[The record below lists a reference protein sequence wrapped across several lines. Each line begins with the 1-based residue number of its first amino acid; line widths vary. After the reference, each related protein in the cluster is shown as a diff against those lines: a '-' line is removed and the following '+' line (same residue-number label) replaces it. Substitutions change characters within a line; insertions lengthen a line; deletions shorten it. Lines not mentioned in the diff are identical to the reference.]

1 MRPRMIHRTGNN
13 GWLLLLVALMAALI
27 FSNGAIAALSVTV
40 DRTEMTD
47 ADLLKLTIR
56 VENATTAANPDFGA
70 LELDF
75 EVVQRSGPNQSSRT
89 SIINGRMTSEVFV
102 TWELRLRPKRLGT
115 LFIPAFRIGTDTSDP
130 IRIIANRQS
139 DAMKQQMSQ
148 LVFFDTSVDTN
159 ETYVQGQIIY
169 TIKLY
174 YVENI
179 SGDFPPI
186 PSIQDAVVETIEG
199 ERRYDTISNGRRYY
213 VLEKRYGIYPQ
224 KSGNLTIPVQS
235 FSGFRVGPG
244 FFSTREPILSRSKSH
259 SVTVKARPT
268 AFSGEHWLP
277 AANVT
282 IEETWLGGPPE
293 FTVGEPVNRSIVIS
307 ASGVAASL
315 LPPLSDTPI
324 DGAKTYQDPPIEDQ
338 TLTAEGIAATQTV
351 VVGIVPT
358 RPGLL
363 QLPAI
368 EIPWWNTRTDQLEVA
383 RIAAQTFNVTPSPK
397 NQQAFSQPS
406 NSTASSAI
414 PGAMS
419 APTAAAPYWQ
429 YIAIGLF
436 SLWMV
441 TLLLWFAQSRRRPPS
456 SPTEERPRTI
466 DQGQLLKDLKSACS
480 ANDAPAA
487 QLLAIQWGHFRYG
500 DIHSLQGIAKRAES
514 QELVAAL
521 ADLEDSLYAPDA
533 SGRWQGKS
541 LWQAIQSIGRR
552 KDSTQ
557 KQSRLTSTL
566 NPG

>member
-1 MRPRMIHRTGNN
+1 MIHRTGNN
-13 GWLLLLVALMAALI
+13 GWLLLLVALI

-40 DRTEMTD
+40 DRTEITD

-70 LELDF
+70 LGLDF

-115 LFIPAFRIGTDTSDP
+115 LFIPAFRIGSDTSEP

-139 DAMKQQMSQ
+139 AAMKQQMSQ
-148 LVFFDTSVDTN
+148 LVFFETSVDTN

-179 SGDFPPI
+179 SGDFPPA

-199 ERRYDTISNGRRYY
+199 QSRYDTISNGRRYY
-213 VLEKRYGIYPQ
+213 VLEKRFGIYPQ

-244 FFSTREPILSRSKSH
+244 FFSTREPVLSRSKSH
-259 SVTVKARPT
+259 SVDVKARP
-268 AFSGEHWLP
+268 AEFNGEHWLP
-277 AANVT
+277 ATNVT
-282 IEETWLGGPPE
+282 IEETWIGGPPE

-315 LPPLSDTPI
+315 LPSLSDTPI
-324 DGAKTYQDPPIEDQ
+324 DGAKTYQDPPVEDQ
-338 TLTAEGIAATQTV
+338 TLTGEGIEATQTV

-358 RPGLL
+358 RSGLL

-368 EIPWWNTRTDQLEVA
+368 EIPWWNTLTDQLEVA
-383 RIAAQTFNVTPSPK
+383 RIPAQTFDVTPSPK
-397 NQQAFSQPS
+397 NQQAFSQPP
-406 NSTASSAI
+406 NS
-414 PGAMS
+414 M
-419 APTAAAPYWQ
+419 APTAMPGTMIAPTAEPYWR
-429 YIAIGLF
+429 YIAIGVF
-436 SLWMV
+436 SLWMI
-441 TLLLWFAQSRRRPPS
+441 TLLLWFAQARRRPQS
-456 SPTEERPRTI
+456 SPAEERPRAI

-487 QLLAIQWGHFRYG
+487 QLLAIQWGHLRYG

-514 QELVAAL
+514 HDLVSAL
-521 ADLEDSLYAPDA
+521 ADLEDKLYAPDA
-533 SGRWQGKS
+533 SGRWQGSS
-541 LWQAIQSIGRR
+541 LWQAIQAIGRR
-552 KDSTQ
+552 KESTQ
-557 KQSRLTSTL
+557 KQSRLKSTL